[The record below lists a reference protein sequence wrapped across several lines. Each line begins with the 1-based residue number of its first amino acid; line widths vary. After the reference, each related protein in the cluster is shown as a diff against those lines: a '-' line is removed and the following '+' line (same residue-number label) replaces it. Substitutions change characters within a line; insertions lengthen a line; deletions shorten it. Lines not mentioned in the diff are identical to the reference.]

1 MTEMTFKTKNYLT
14 QNINS
19 AEVEKLCYRLWYN
32 DKNQKQEGA
41 NILPQEHVVA
51 SLQKPYIGMRHPPTP
66 ITILQNGEPLFHGQ
80 AA

>member
-19 AEVEKLCYRLWYN
+19 AEVEKLCYRLWHN

-51 SLQKPYIGMRHPPTP
+51 SLQKP
-66 ITILQNGEPLFHGQ
+66 
-80 AA
+80 